1 MKIQKKI
8 LTFTLGIPRGS
19 DGKNSACMQEAQ
31 VQSLGR

>member
-8 LTFTLGIPRGS
+8 LAFTLGFPRDS
-19 DGKNSACMQEAQ
+19 DGKNSACVQEAQ